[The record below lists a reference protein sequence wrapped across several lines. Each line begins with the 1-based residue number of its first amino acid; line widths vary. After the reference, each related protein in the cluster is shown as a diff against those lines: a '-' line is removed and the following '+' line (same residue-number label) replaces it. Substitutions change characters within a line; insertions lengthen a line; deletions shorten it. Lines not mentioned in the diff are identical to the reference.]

1 MAILPVTSSSLAGR
15 IGKMEVGGLAL
26 ASIFFHLR
34 DISMAYET
42 KSQPSYISS
51 TIGSINPFTV
61 ARLQS
66 IGKGDFDSDFLS
78 SQGVKEAILTTKSEK
93 STIPVLCIQMSTGS
107 YHCINYSTYP
117 IEPRFFNASLS
128 ATTPCRLGLI
138 GQVPDN
144 TNTIFLFEGIW
155 DWLMMKKVGMP
166 ALALPGVNNLPK
178 TELSKFENKTVYI
191 VFDNDDPGKKY
202 ALKHARTL
210 STIAKEVYVVTIP
223 KAIEGV
229 KVKDISDVYKTVKT
243 NFEDYFSDL
252 VEKAERTVYSPIAT
266 IASMMLFPGSL
277 QANADAI
284 IEYLLTELKDVRMG
298 EIIPYDKYHDI
309 AIIDGGRRILC
320 DEKVDQYLSR
330 IYDYAD
336 SDQLWRLIRDK
347 LYNHATRKKNVLID
361 IYSTYRDGRIY
372 LGIKDN
378 GVLVI
383 DGHGQTIE
391 SQGIDSI
398 YIRSGSGVSSQL
410 EHSISNN
417 GSYKYDTFEK
427 LLDIFNFVSEEN
439 KFLLKAWFYFTFFTP
454 RMKPI
459 LAIYADKGCGK
470 TLLQKIMKGV
480 LFGFENCDPNVLPDE
495 DISFIMMVK
504 ENKYLFFDEV
514 DRYNNSMKPYLRTLS
529 TGVEIVYRP
538 KYAKENVRF
547 TPNSW
552 LSLSSNSPKFRD
564 DDVAQRL
571 CIINLLPFTGA
582 AIRED
587 IFLKNLGFCREK
599 IYQNIVK
606 KLKNI
611 IGNFQN
617 EEEIKLD
624 NYCRLVEFANFAYQ
638 AFPEEREICLRAFNS
653 LNKEQQKF
661 SSELDPMM
669 DLFENWISVHHSMIQ
684 SGTTFLAKEIHTQ
697 MLQDSHHKEIR
708 TFPASVASF
717 GRWIGSRLDELYE
730 KFGMEKKVSH
740 GSILKYSFDKEKC
753 KSYQE
758 EF

>member
-1 MAILPVTSSSLAGR
+1 
-15 IGKMEVGGLAL
+15 
-26 ASIFFHLR
+26 
-34 DISMAYET
+34 MAYET
-42 KSQPSYISS
+42 KSIPAYISS
-51 TIGSINPFTV
+51 TIDSLNPFTI

-66 IGKGDFDSDFLS
+66 IGKGDFSPEFLIE
-78 SQGVKEAILTTKSEK
+78 QGVREAILTTKEEK
-93 STIPVLCIQMSTGS
+93 STVPVLCVQMSTGS

-117 IEPRFFNASLS
+117 KEPRFFNASLS

-178 TELSKFENKTVYI
+178 TELSKFENKTIYI
-191 VFDNDDPGKKY
+191 VFDNDDPGKTY

-210 STIAKEVYVVTIP
+210 STIAKEVYIVTIP
-223 KAIEGV
+223 PKINEIE
-229 KVKDISDVYKTVKT
+229 VKDISDVYKTLQT
-243 NFEDYFSDL
+243 NFEDYFAEL
-252 VEKAERTVYSPIAT
+252 VEKAKKILYSPIKA
-266 IASMMLFPGSL
+266 ISYLMLSSDSAHEKADEIVKNIVSEL
-277 QANADAI
+277 Q
-284 IEYLLTELKDVRMG
+284 DVRMG
-298 EIIPYDKYHDI
+298 EIIPYDRYHDI

-320 DEKVDQYLSR
+320 DEKVDQFLSR
-330 IYDYAD
+330 TYDYAD
-336 SDQLWRLIRDK
+336 SDNLWRLVRDK
-347 LYNHATRKKNVLID
+347 LYNYATRKNNVLID
-361 IYSTYRDGRIY
+361 IYSTFKNNKIY
-372 LGIKDN
+372 LGLKNN

-383 DGHGQTIE
+383 DKHGETVE
-391 SQGIDSI
+391 SQGVDSI
-398 YIRSGSGVSSQL
+398 YIRSGSGVVSPLQQ
-410 EHSISNN
+410 SISNN
-417 GSYKYDTFEK
+417 GNYDTFEK

-459 LAIYADKGCGK
+459 LAIYAEKGCGK
-470 TLLQKIMKGV
+470 TFLQKIMKGI

-538 KYAKENVRF
+538 KYSKENVRF

-552 LSLSSNSPKFRD
+552 LSLSSNSPKFRE

-571 CIINLLPFTGA
+571 CVIHLQKFSGS

-587 IFLKNLGFCREK
+587 IFLKNLESCREK

-611 IGNFQN
+611 LGNLQN

-638 AFPEEREICLRAFNS
+638 AFPEEREVCLRAFNS

-661 SSELDPMM
+661 SSELDPMI
-669 DLFENWISVHHSMIQ
+669 DLFENWVSAHHSLIQ
-684 SGTTFLAKEIHTQ
+684 SDVTFLAKDIYTR
-697 MLQDSHHKEIR
+697 MLQDTHHKEIR
-708 TFPASVASF
+708 AFPASVASF
-717 GRWIGSRLDELYE
+717 GKWLNSRAEELYE
-730 KFGMEKKVSH
+730 KFGMEKKMGH
-740 GSILKYSFDKEKC
+740 NKTLKYSFDKEKC